1 MSHFDEQRETI
12 LKEYFELLRFP
23 TIGAEPTRLKDCVD
37 CAMWLK
43 KWLTPQG
50 FAVELMQAPKML
62 GTPPILFAERK
73 GDEGAPTVLFY
84 GHYDVQPADPLEAWN
99 TPPFEPTLKDDQRV
113 YCRGAQDDKGQF
125 FAFLCGMRNFLAKYG
140 ALGERALPVCS
151 QDGRA
156 GAPRPPQGED
166 GRARSPS
173 APHPIPT
180 IKIVLEGQ
188 EESGSTAL
196 TALAPTIKDRLRAD
210 VLLVCDTGAGA
221 DFRPAIVAG
230 LRGVSHFTVRLEAA
244 NYDLHSGEHG
254 GIAPNPAQGM
264 AELIASLHNPDGS
277 IAVRGFCDHVV
288 PPTDEERAAA
298 ESAAVSP
305 EEYEKITGVPPV
317 GGEQGLT
324 LTERNSFRP
333 TIEVNGIHTGYGGPG
348 SKTVIPAGA
357 LAKISMRLVPDQN
370 PDEVMAAL
378 ERHLKQHTP
387 RGMKLFIEDLTGGA
401 AGFRLPLASPV
412 FRLAASVLEKIDP
425 RGAVFQWDGASI
437 PVVSTLKACSGA
449 APLLVGFGQPEDHM
463 HSPNESYGLNQ
474 FARAMAWAEKILAAL
489 AD

>member
-1 MSHFDEQRETI
+1 MQRIDLEEQRETI

-23 TIGAEPTRLKDCVD
+23 TIGAEPMRLKDCVD

-62 GTPPILFAERK
+62 GTPPILLAERK
-73 GDEGAPTVLFY
+73 GTEGAPTVLFY
-84 GHYDVQPADPLEAWN
+84 GHYDVQPPDPLEAWE

-125 FAFLCGMRNFLAKYG
+125 FSFLCGMRNFLAKCG
-140 ALGERALPVCS
+140 GLGEAALPVCA

-156 GAPRPPQGED
+156 GAPRPPQ
-166 GRARSPS
+166 AV
-173 APHPIPT
+173 PT

-196 TALAPTIKDRLRAD
+196 AALAPTIKDRLRAD
-210 VLLVCDTGAGA
+210 VLLVCDTSAA
-221 DFRPAIVAG
+221 AEMRPAIVAG

-264 AELIASLHNPDGS
+264 AELVASLHNPDGS

-317 GGEQGLT
+317 GGEEGLT

-333 TIEVNGIHTGYGGPG
+333 TIEVNGIHSGYGGPG
-348 SKTVIPAGA
+348 SKTVIPASA

-370 PDEVMAAL
+370 PDEAMAAV

-387 RGMKLFIEDLTGGA
+387 RGMKLFIEDLTGEA

-412 FRLAASVLEKIDP
+412 FRLAASVLEEIDP
-425 RGAVFQWDGASI
+425 RGAVYQWDGASI
-437 PVVSTLKACSGA
+437 PVVSTLKTCSGA
-449 APLLVGFGQPEDHM
+449 APLLVGFGQPEDRI

-489 AD
+489 VG

>member
-1 MSHFDEQRETI
+1 
-12 LKEYFELLRFP
+12 
-23 TIGAEPTRLKDCVD
+23 
-37 CAMWLK
+37 
-43 KWLTPQG
+43 
-50 FAVELMQAPKML
+50 MQAPKML
-62 GTPPILFAERK
+62 GTPPILLAERT
-73 GDEGAPTVLFY
+73 GTEGAPTILFY
-84 GHYDVQPADPLEAWN
+84 GHYDVQPPDPLDAWE
-99 TPPFEPTLKDDQRV
+99 TPPFEPTLKDNGRV

-125 FAFLCGMRNFLAKYG
+125 FSFLCGMRNFLAQWG
-140 ALGERALPVCS
+140 GGLGEAARPVCS
-151 QDGRA
+151 
-156 GAPRPPQGED
+156 PD

-173 APHPIPT
+173 APHAVPT

-196 TALAPTIKDRLRAD
+196 AALAPTIKDRLRAD
-210 VLLVCDTGAGA
+210 VLLVCDTSAA
-221 DFRPAIVAG
+221 AEMRPAIVAG

-264 AELIASLHNPDGS
+264 AELVASLHNPDGS

-298 ESAAVSP
+298 ERAAVTP
-305 EEYEKITGVPPV
+305 EAYEKITGVAPV
-317 GGEQGLT
+317 GGEEGLT

-357 LAKISMRLVPDQN
+357 FAKLSMRLVPDQN
-370 PDEVMAAL
+370 PDEVMAAV
-378 ERHLKQHTP
+378 ERHLKLHTP
-387 RGMKLFIEDLTGGA
+387 RGMKLFIEDLTGEA

-412 FRLAASVLEKIDP
+412 FRLAAAVLEELDP
-425 RGAVFQWDGASI
+425 RGAVYQWDGASI

-449 APLLVGFGQPEDHM
+449 APLLVGFGQPEDRIHA
-463 HSPNESYGLNQ
+463 PNESFGLNQ
-474 FARAMAWAEKILAAL
+474 FARAMAWAENILAAL
-489 AD
+489 

>member
-1 MSHFDEQRETI
+1 MSTFDEQRETI

-23 TIGAEPTRLKDCVD
+23 TIGAEPMRLKDCVD

-50 FAVELMQAPKML
+50 FAVELMQAPNML

-73 GDEGAPTVLFY
+73 GDEGAPTILFY
-84 GHYDVQPADPLEAWN
+84 GHYDVQPPDPLDAWE
-99 TPPFEPTLKDDQRV
+99 TPPFEPTLKDNQRV

-125 FAFLCGMRNFLAKYG
+125 FAFLCGMRNFLRSREGGRETRDARHEGGDERHETRG
-140 ALGERALPVCS
+140 ALV
-151 QDGRA
+151 
-156 GAPRPPQGED
+156 
-166 GRARSPS
+166 
-173 APHPIPT
+173 PT

-196 TALAPTIKDRLRAD
+196 AALAPTIKDRLRAD
-210 VLLVCDTGAGA
+210 VLLVCDTGAA
-221 DFRPAIVAG
+221 AELRPAIVAG

-387 RGMKLFIEDLTGGA
+387 RGMKLLIEDLTGGA

-412 FRLAASVLEKIDP
+412 FRLAASVLEEIDP

-474 FARAMAWAEKILAAL
+474 FARVMEWSERILATL

>member
-1 MSHFDEQRETI
+1 MQQINLGEQQETI

-23 TIGAEPTRLKDCVD
+23 TVGAEPTRLKDCVD

-43 KWLTPQG
+43 KWLAPQG

-125 FAFLCGMRNFLAKYG
+125 FAFLCGMRKFLASHT
-140 ALGERALPVCS
+140 ETV
-151 QDGRA
+151 
-156 GAPRPPQGED
+156 
-166 GRARSPS
+166 
-173 APHPIPT
+173 PT
-180 IKIVLEGQ
+180 IKIGLEGQ

-288 PPTDEERAAA
+288 PPTEEERVAA

-412 FRLAASVLEKIDP
+412 FRLAASVVEEIDP
-425 RGAVFQWDGASI
+425 RGAVYQWDGASI
-437 PVVSTLKACSGA
+437 PVVSTLKTCSGA

>member
-1 MSHFDEQRETI
+1 MSTFDEQREMI

-23 TIGAEPTRLKDCVD
+23 TIGAEPMRLKDCVD

-43 KWLTPQG
+43 KWLAPQG

-62 GTPPILFAERK
+62 GTPPILLAERK
-73 GDEGAPTVLFY
+73 GTEGAPTVLFY
-84 GHYDVQPADPLEAWN
+84 GHYDVQPPDPLDAWE
-99 TPPFEPTLKDDQRV
+99 TPPFEPTLKDDGRV

-125 FAFLCGMRNFLAKYG
+125 FSFLCGMRNFLRG
-140 ALGERALPVCS
+140 RLETRDERREGEDERPET
-151 QDGRA
+151 R
-156 GAPRPPQGED
+156 GAPV
-166 GRARSPS
+166 
-173 APHPIPT
+173 PT

-196 TALAPTIKDRLRAD
+196 AALAPTIKDRLRAD
-210 VLLVCDTGAGA
+210 VLLVCDTSAAA
-221 DFRPAIVAG
+221 DLRPAIVAG

-298 ESAAVSP
+298 ESAAVTP
-305 EEYEKITGVPPV
+305 EEYEKTTGVAPV
-317 GGEQGLT
+317 GGEAGLT

-333 TIEVNGIHTGYGGPG
+333 TIEVNGIHSGYGGPG

-357 LAKISMRLVPDQN
+357 LAKLSMRLVPDQN
-370 PDEVMAAL
+370 PDEVMAAV

-387 RGMKLFIEDLTGGA
+387 RGMKLFIEDLTGEA

-412 FRLAASVLEKIDP
+412 FRLAASVLEELDP
-425 RGAVFQWDGASI
+425 RGAVYQWDGASI
-437 PVVSTLKACSGA
+437 PVVSTLKTCSGA
-449 APLLVGFGQPEDHM
+449 APLLVGFGQPEDRI

-489 AD
+489 

>member
-1 MSHFDEQRETI
+1 MSTFDEQREAI

-23 TIGAEPTRLKDCVD
+23 TVGAEPTRLKDCVD

-43 KWLTPQG
+43 KWLAPQG

-73 GDEGAPTVLFY
+73 GTEGAPTVLFY
-84 GHYDVQPADPLEAWN
+84 GHYDVQPPDPLDAWE
-99 TPPFEPTLKDDQRV
+99 TPPFEPTLKDNQRV
-113 YCRGAQDDKGQF
+113 YCRGSQDDKGQF
-125 FAFLCGMRNFLAKYG
+125 FAFLCGMRNFIRGRLETRD
-140 ALGERALPVCS
+140 ER
-151 QDGRA
+151 RE
-156 GAPRPPQGED
+156 GED
-166 GRARSPS
+166 ERHETRGAQV
-173 APHPIPT
+173 PT

-210 VLLVCDTGAGA
+210 VLLVCDTGAA
-221 DFRPAIVAG
+221 AELRPAIMAG

-244 NYDLHSGEHG
+244 SYDLHSGEHG

-298 ESAAVSP
+298 ESAAVTP

-317 GGEQGLT
+317 GGETGLT

-412 FRLAASVLEKIDP
+412 FRLAASVLEELDP

-474 FARAMAWAEKILAAL
+474 FARAMAWAEKILVAL

>member
-1 MSHFDEQRETI
+1 MSSFDEQRETI

-23 TIGAEPTRLKDCVD
+23 TIGAEPMRLKDCVD

-43 KWLTPQG
+43 KWLVPQG

-62 GTPPILFAERK
+62 GTPPILLAERT
-73 GDEGAPTVLFY
+73 GTEGAPTVLFY
-84 GHYDVQPADPLEAWN
+84 GHYDVQPPDPLDAWE

-125 FAFLCGMRNFLAKYG
+125 FSFLCGMRNYLMSHMWT
-140 ALGERALPVCS
+140 V
-151 QDGRA
+151 
-156 GAPRPPQGED
+156 
-166 GRARSPS
+166 
-173 APHPIPT
+173 PT
-180 IKIVLEGQ
+180 IKVLLEGQ

-196 TALAPTIKDRLRAD
+196 AALAPTIKDRLRAD
-210 VLLVCDTGAGA
+210 VLLVCDTSAAA
-221 DFRPAIVAG
+221 DLRPAIVAG

-264 AELIASLHNPDGS
+264 AELVASLHNPDGS

-288 PPTDEERAAA
+288 PPTEEERAAA
-298 ESAAVSP
+298 ESAAVTP
-305 EEYEKITGVPPV
+305 EEYEKTTGVAPV
-317 GGEQGLT
+317 GGEEGLT

-333 TIEVNGIHTGYGGPG
+333 TIEVNGIHSGYGGPG

-370 PDEVMAAL
+370 PGEAMAAV

-387 RGMKLFIEDLTGGA
+387 RGMKLFIEDLTGEA

-412 FRLAASVLEKIDP
+412 FRLAASVLEELDP
-425 RGAVFQWDGASI
+425 RGAVYQWDGASI
-437 PVVSTLKACSGA
+437 PVVSTLKTCSGA
-449 APLLVGFGQPEDHM
+449 APLLVGFGQPEDRIHA
-463 HSPNESYGLNQ
+463 PNESFGLNQ

-489 AD
+489 AG

>member
-1 MSHFDEQRETI
+1 MEIMSENSSERPSSSESA
-12 LKEYFELLRFP
+12 EYFELLKFP
-23 TIGAEPTRLKDCVD
+23 TIGADPMHLRDCVQ

-43 KWLTPQG
+43 RWLEKIG
-50 FAVELMQAPKML
+50 ADVELLLPEGSGLAP
-62 GTPPILFAERK
+62 TPPVLYAERP
-73 GDEGAPTVLFY
+73 GDEGAPTLLFY
-84 GHYDVQPADPLEAWN
+84 GHYDVQPPDPLEEWT
-99 TPPFEPTLKDDQRV
+99 TPPFEPMEKDGRI

-125 FAFLCGMRNFLAKYG
+125 FSFLCGMRNFLTSNMG
-140 ALGERALPVCS
+140 TV
-151 QDGRA
+151 
-156 GAPRPPQGED
+156 
-166 GRARSPS
+166 
-173 APHPIPT
+173 PT

-196 TALAPTIKDRLRAD
+196 AALAPTIKDRLRAD
-210 VLLVCDTGAGA
+210 VLLVCDTSAAA
-221 DFRPAIVAG
+221 DLRPAIVAG

-264 AELIASLHNPDGS
+264 AELVASLHNPDGS

-298 ESAAVSP
+298 ERAAVTP
-305 EEYEKITGVPPV
+305 EEYEKITGVAPV
-317 GGEQGLT
+317 GGEEGLT

-333 TIEVNGIHTGYGGPG
+333 TIEVNGIHSGYGGPG

-357 LAKISMRLVPDQN
+357 LAKLSMRLVPNQN
-370 PDEVMAAL
+370 PDEVMTAV
-378 ERHLKQHTP
+378 ERHLKLHTP
-387 RGMKLFIEDLTGGA
+387 RGMKLFIEDLTGEA

-412 FRLAASVLEKIDP
+412 FRLAASVLEELDP
-425 RGAVFQWDGASI
+425 RGAVYQWDGASI

-449 APLLVGFGQPEDHM
+449 APLLVGFGQPEDRI

-474 FARAMAWAEKILAAL
+474 FARAMAWAENILAAL

>member
-1 MSHFDEQRETI
+1 MSNFDEQRETI

-23 TIGAEPTRLKDCVD
+23 TIGAEPMRLKDCVD

-43 KWLTPQG
+43 KWLVPQG

-62 GTPPILFAERK
+62 GTPPILLAERK
-73 GDEGAPTVLFY
+73 GTEGAPTVLFY
-84 GHYDVQPADPLEAWN
+84 GHYDVQPPDPLDAWE

-125 FAFLCGMRNFLAKYG
+125 FSFLCGMRNFLAQRG
-140 ALGERALPVCS
+140 GGLGEAALPI
-151 QDGRA
+151 
-156 GAPRPPQGED
+156 

-173 APHPIPT
+173 APQAIPT

-196 TALAPTIKDRLRAD
+196 AALAPTIKDRLRAD
-210 VLLVCDTGAGA
+210 VLLVCDTSAAA
-221 DFRPAIVAG
+221 DLRPAIVAG

-244 NYDLHSGEHG
+244 DYDLHSGEHG

-298 ESAAVSP
+298 ERAAVTP
-305 EEYEKITGVPPV
+305 EEYEKITGVAPV
-317 GGEQGLT
+317 GGEEGMT

-333 TIEVNGIHTGYGGPG
+333 TIEVNGIHSGYGGPG

-357 LAKISMRLVPDQN
+357 LAKLSMRLVPNQN
-370 PDEVMAAL
+370 PDEVMAAV
-378 ERHLKQHTP
+378 ERHLKLHTP
-387 RGMKLFIEDLTGGA
+387 RGMKLFIEDLTGEA

-412 FRLAASVLEKIDP
+412 FRLAASVLEELDP
-425 RGAVFQWDGASI
+425 RGAVYQWDGASI
-437 PVVSTLKACSGA
+437 PVVSTLKTCSGA
-449 APLLVGFGQPEDHM
+449 APLLVGFGQPEDRI
-463 HSPNESYGLNQ
+463 HSPNESYGLIQ
-474 FARAMAWAEKILAAL
+474 FARAMAWAERILAAL

>member
-1 MSHFDEQRETI
+1 MSTFDEQREMI

-23 TIGAEPTRLKDCVD
+23 TIGAEPMRLKDCVD

-43 KWLTPQG
+43 KWLAPQG

-62 GTPPILFAERK
+62 GTPPILLAERK
-73 GDEGAPTVLFY
+73 GTEGAPTVLFY
-84 GHYDVQPADPLEAWN
+84 GHYDVQPPDPLDAWE
-99 TPPFEPTLKDDQRV
+99 TPPFEPTLKDDGRV

-125 FAFLCGMRNFLAKYG
+125 FSFLCGLRNFLRG
-140 ALGERALPVCS
+140 RLETRDERREGEDERPET
-151 QDGRA
+151 R
-156 GAPRPPQGED
+156 GAPV
-166 GRARSPS
+166 
-173 APHPIPT
+173 PT

-196 TALAPTIKDRLRAD
+196 AALAPTIKDRLRAD
-210 VLLVCDTGAGA
+210 VLLVCDTSAAA
-221 DFRPAIVAG
+221 DLRPAIVAG

-298 ESAAVSP
+298 ESAAVTP
-305 EEYEKITGVPPV
+305 EEYEKTTGVAPV
-317 GGEQGLT
+317 GGEAGLT

-333 TIEVNGIHTGYGGPG
+333 TIEVNGIHSGYGGPG

-357 LAKISMRLVPDQN
+357 LAKLSMRLVPDQN
-370 PDEVMAAL
+370 PDEVMAAV

-387 RGMKLFIEDLTGGA
+387 RGMKLFIEDLTGEA

-412 FRLAASVLEKIDP
+412 FRLAASVLEELDP
-425 RGAVFQWDGASI
+425 RGAVYQWDGASI
-437 PVVSTLKACSGA
+437 PVVSTLKTCSGA
-449 APLLVGFGQPEDHM
+449 APLLVGFGQPEDRI

-489 AD
+489 

>member
-1 MSHFDEQRETI
+1 MSTFDEQRDAI

-23 TIGAEPTRLKDCVD
+23 TVGAEPTRLKDCVD

-43 KWLTPQG
+43 KWLAPQG

-73 GDEGAPTVLFY
+73 GTEGAPTVLFY
-84 GHYDVQPADPLEAWN
+84 GHYDVQPPDPLDAWE
-99 TPPFEPTLKDDQRV
+99 TPPFEPTLKDNQRV
-113 YCRGAQDDKGQF
+113 YCRGSQDDKGQF
-125 FAFLCGMRNFLAKYG
+125 FAFLCGMRSFIRGRQETRDERREGGDERRETRG
-140 ALGERALPVCS
+140 AQV
-151 QDGRA
+151 
-156 GAPRPPQGED
+156 
-166 GRARSPS
+166 
-173 APHPIPT
+173 PT

-210 VLLVCDTGAGA
+210 VLLVCDTGAA
-221 DFRPAIVAG
+221 AELRPAIMAG

-317 GGEQGLT
+317 GGEQGLS

-412 FRLAASVLEKIDP
+412 FRLAASVLEELDP
-425 RGAVFQWDGASI
+425 RGAVYQWDGASI
-437 PVVSTLKACSGA
+437 PVVSTLKTCSGA

>member
-23 TIGAEPTRLKDCVD
+23 TVGAEPTRLKDCVD

-43 KWLTPQG
+43 KWLAPQG

-73 GDEGAPTVLFY
+73 GAEGAPTVLFY

-125 FAFLCGMRNFLAKYG
+125 FAFLCGMRNFLKG
-140 ALGERALPVCS
+140 RLETRDEGQEGGDERRETQHLGSV
-151 QDGRA
+151 
-156 GAPRPPQGED
+156 
-166 GRARSPS
+166 
-173 APHPIPT
+173 PT

-305 EEYEKITGVPPV
+305 EEYEKRA
-317 GGEQGLT
+317 Q
-324 LTERNSFRP
+324 
-333 TIEVNGIHTGYGGPG
+333 
-348 SKTVIPAGA
+348 
-357 LAKISMRLVPDQN
+357 LVPSDHRS
-370 PDEVMAAL
+370 
-378 ERHLKQHTP
+378 ERHPHGLRRAGVEDGDSGGRACEDIHAP
-387 RGMKLFIEDLTGGA
+387 R
-401 AGFRLPLASPV
+401 AGP
-412 FRLAASVLEKIDP
+412 EP
-425 RGAVFQWDGASI
+425 R
-437 PVVSTLKACSGA
+437 
-449 APLLVGFGQPEDHM
+449 
-463 HSPNESYGLNQ
+463 
-474 FARAMAWAEKILAAL
+474 
-489 AD
+489 

>member
-1 MSHFDEQRETI
+1 MSTFDEQRDAI
-12 LKEYFELLRFP
+12 LKEYFELLKFP
-23 TIGAEPTRLKDCVD
+23 TVGAEPTRLKDCVD

-43 KWLTPQG
+43 KWLAPQG

-62 GTPPILFAERK
+62 GTPPILLAERK
-73 GDEGAPTVLFY
+73 GAEGAPTVLFY
-84 GHYDVQPADPLEAWN
+84 GHYDVQPPDPLDAWE
-99 TPPFEPTLKDDQRV
+99 TPPFEPTLKDNQRV
-113 YCRGAQDDKGQF
+113 YCRGSQDDKGQF
-125 FAFLCGMRNFLAKYG
+125 FAFLCGMRSFIRGRQETRDERREGGDERRETRG
-140 ALGERALPVCS
+140 AQV
-151 QDGRA
+151 
-156 GAPRPPQGED
+156 
-166 GRARSPS
+166 
-173 APHPIPT
+173 PT

-210 VLLVCDTGAGA
+210 VLLVCDTGAA
-221 DFRPAIVAG
+221 AELRPAIMAG

-244 NYDLHSGEHG
+244 SYDLHSGEHG

-317 GGEQGLT
+317 GGEQGLS

-357 LAKISMRLVPDQN
+357 LAKISMRLVPNQN

-412 FRLAASVLEKIDP
+412 FRLAASVLEELDP

-449 APLLVGFGQPEDHM
+449 APLLVGFGQPEDRI

>member
-1 MSHFDEQRETI
+1 MSTFDEQRDAI
-12 LKEYFELLRFP
+12 LKEYFELLKFP
-23 TIGAEPTRLKDCVD
+23 TVGAEPTRLKDCVD

-43 KWLTPQG
+43 KWLAPQG

-73 GDEGAPTVLFY
+73 GSEGAPTVLFY
-84 GHYDVQPADPLEAWN
+84 GHYDVQPPDPLDAWE
-99 TPPFEPTLKDDQRV
+99 TPPFEPTLKDNQRV
-113 YCRGAQDDKGQF
+113 YCRGSQDDKGQF
-125 FAFLCGMRNFLAKYG
+125 FAFLCGMRSFIRGRQETRDERREGGDERRETRG
-140 ALGERALPVCS
+140 AQV
-151 QDGRA
+151 
-156 GAPRPPQGED
+156 
-166 GRARSPS
+166 
-173 APHPIPT
+173 PT

-210 VLLVCDTGAGA
+210 VLLVCDTGAA
-221 DFRPAIVAG
+221 AELRPAIMAG

-244 NYDLHSGEHG
+244 SYDLHSGEHG

-317 GGEQGLT
+317 GGEQGLS

-357 LAKISMRLVPDQN
+357 LAKISMRLVPNQN

-412 FRLAASVLEKIDP
+412 FRLAASVLEELDP

>member
-1 MSHFDEQRETI
+1 MSSFDEQRETI

-23 TIGAEPTRLKDCVD
+23 TIGAEPMRLKDCVD

-43 KWLTPQG
+43 KWLVPQG
-50 FAVELMQAPKML
+50 FSVELMQAPKML
-62 GTPPILFAERK
+62 GTPPILLAERK
-73 GDEGAPTVLFY
+73 GTEGAPTILFY
-84 GHYDVQPADPLEAWN
+84 GHYDVQPPDPLDAWE

-125 FAFLCGMRNFLAKYG
+125 FSFLCGTRSFLSSHTG
-140 ALGERALPVCS
+140 PV
-151 QDGRA
+151 
-156 GAPRPPQGED
+156 
-166 GRARSPS
+166 
-173 APHPIPT
+173 PT

-196 TALAPTIKDRLRAD
+196 AALAPTIKDRLRAD
-210 VLLVCDTGAGA
+210 VLLVCDTSAAA
-221 DFRPAIVAG
+221 DLRPAIVAG

-264 AELIASLHNPDGS
+264 AELVASLHNPDGS

-317 GGEQGLT
+317 GGEEGLT

-333 TIEVNGIHTGYGGPG
+333 TIEVNGIHSGYGGPG
-348 SKTVIPAGA
+348 SKTVIPASA

-370 PDEVMAAL
+370 PGEAMAVV

-387 RGMKLFIEDLTGGA
+387 RGMKLFIEDLTGEA

-412 FRLAASVLEKIDP
+412 FRLAASVLEELDP
-425 RGAVFQWDGASI
+425 RGAVYQWDGASI

-449 APLLVGFGQPEDHM
+449 APLLVGFGQPEDRI

-474 FARAMAWAEKILAAL
+474 FARAMAWGEKILAAL
-489 AD
+489 TD